1 MNKTYI
7 VRELN
12 RTVIKK
18 DLKKGQF
25 AIARVGAFTESPD
38 SPRIDEVRLYYRDK
52 KGKLIV
58 FLGREVK

>member
-1 MNKTYI
+1 MNNLI
-7 VRELN
+7 VREFD
-12 RTVIKK
+12 RTVKK
-18 DLKKGQF
+18 EDLKKGQF
-25 AIARVGAFTESPD
+25 AVARVGACTELPD